1 MGASRGTV
9 TIYIYIHI
17 YNADTDTA
25 QTYKTCDCRMLL
37 AALLLLFTAALML
50 LYCCFTASLTTAYK
64 RPATAIGNQKL
75 NHSLSLKLPFSLKKK
90 KIRGG
95 GGER

>member
-1 MGASRGTV
+1 MQTQTQHKHTRPA
-9 TIYIYIHI
+9 
-17 YNADTDTA
+17 TA
-25 QTYKTCDCRMLL
+25 VCCWPLYSCFLL
-37 AALLLLFTAALML
+37 L